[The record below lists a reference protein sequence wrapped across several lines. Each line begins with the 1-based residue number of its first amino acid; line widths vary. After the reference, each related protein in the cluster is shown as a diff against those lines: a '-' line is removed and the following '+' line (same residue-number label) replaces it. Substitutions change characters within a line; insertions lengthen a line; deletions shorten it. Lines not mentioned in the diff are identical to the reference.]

1 MRLFGGFMSLDT
13 VGQRCV
19 SEREPELGLG
29 IVAEIDR
36 ARVTV
41 EFPAMRERRIY
52 ARGTPVLKRVRFGV
66 GETVAARDGSAF
78 AIEEVVEEGALLVYV
93 GGGKRVRE
101 DVISDV
107 TSVGSPAERL
117 MSGQADPA
125 GGSRP

>member
-1 MRLFGGFMSLDT
+1 MSLDT

-41 EFPAMRERRIY
+41 EFPATRERRIY

-78 AIEEVVEEGALLVYV
+78 AIEEVVEEGTRFSLFSAFAASRR
-93 GGGKRVRE
+93 GIGRGSVR
-101 DVISDV
+101 
-107 TSVGSPAERL
+107 R
-117 MSGQADPA
+117 
-125 GGSRP
+125 